1 MILSPLEGLEKLMLQ
16 VELEVIRFA
25 KEEDIPKQE
34 KGPSLIDNFQFD
46 DVTPANITQ
55 VNEWM
60 SSLEDSE
67 RIYI

>member
-1 MILSPLEGLEKLMLQ
+1 MLQ
-16 VELEVIRFA
+16 VELEAIRFA

-34 KGPSLIDNFQFD
+34 KDPSLIDHFQFD

-67 RIYI
+67 GYTFKYTIMSEGENYN

>member
-16 VELEVIRFA
+16 VELEAIRFA

-34 KGPSLIDNFQFD
+34 KDPSLIDHFQFD
-46 DVTPANITQ
+46 DGTPANITQ

-60 SSLEDSE
+60 SSLKDSE
-67 RIYI
+67 MIYI